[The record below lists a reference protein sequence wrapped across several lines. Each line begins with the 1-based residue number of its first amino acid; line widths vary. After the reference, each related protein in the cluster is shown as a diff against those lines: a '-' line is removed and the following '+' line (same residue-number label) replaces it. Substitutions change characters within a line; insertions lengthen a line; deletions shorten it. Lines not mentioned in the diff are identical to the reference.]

1 MQFKLLL
8 QTSNGITR
16 SDSSTSENIANI
28 AFKSITQNDDGSYT
42 FKNVSN
48 SADSSKVNST
58 VSSSDLSNT
67 NAIQFEIGDGSGST
81 ATISFT
87 YQDVL
92 DGNATLSNLADKINE
107 AGLNLTASYDA
118 DADEFSIV
126 NNDAGSD
133 NTITI
138 KTSKNDSTN
147 SNALG
152 TNTAQFLSAMG
163 LVDNSGSTYSF
174 TTNTTYSTA
183 GAYAQGTID
192 GTDVTFDSNNQATV
206 DGVTYTATGIG
217 DSTVKIDTAAI
228 KKNTISVTYGE
239 LIEGYSFNDLTSAI
253 NSLGQGVRATY
264 DSVNDRFS
272 LYNTNSGAGN
282 TVALAMATGDAGAK
296 AAEFF
301 NSLGLTQS
309 TNGTLADSSLTFS
322 EGNVSVAAG
331 TDAKVK
337 IDGVD
342 YTLSEN
348 KATVNGVTYDFANAT
363 EGAKANIAVTQDK
376 EKIIENVKSFI
387 ENYNNLLSDLY
398 KAYDE
403 KPNKNYKPLTDSQ
416 REGMKEEQI
425 EKWEEK
431 AKAGML
437 YHDQTLGKVIDEMR
451 SAVSSKIEGVSGR
464 YDSIFSIGISTTGLK
479 GQLTLDEDKLRAAL
493 NEDTESVYNVFA
505 KLDEKDYNDSAKSG
519 IAQRLGDVFNAGM
532 KSIKSVSGTDLST
545 NDDSDLSKLMRELQT
560 KMSNFKS
567 MMNAFENKLYK
578 RYDAMEVALS
588 TLGVQLNYVTSAFA

>member
-1 MQFKLLL
+1 MTILVENNIEEIKHDKLAENKAAAEAAGTPLA
-8 QTSNGITR
+8 TSKKIGNSHNAFAFNL
-16 SDSSTSENIANI
+16 SDGVNSAEISL
-28 AFKSITQNDDGSYT
+28 T
-42 FKNVSN
+42 FKEVY
-48 SADSSKVNST
+48 
-58 VSSSDLSNT
+58 
-67 NAIQFEIGDGSGST
+67 EG
-81 ATISFT
+81 
-87 YQDVL
+87 
-92 DGNATLSNLADKINE
+92 ATLGDLADKINA
-107 AGLNLTASYDA
+107 AGLNITASYDSETQ
-118 DADEFSIV
+118 EFSLTNTQTGSA
-126 NNDAGSD
+126 NN
-133 NTITI
+133 ITI
-138 KTSKNDSTN
+138 DPLASNNVIGNYLSRNTSNLLNNLQLSDGTTTASFATNNANADSVTLASGKNAELTINGTAVTSSTN
-147 SNALG
+147 SLTQDG
-152 TNTAQFLSAMG
+152 I
-163 LVDNSGSTYSF
+163 TYHLQE
-174 TTNTTYSTA
+174 T
-183 GAYAQGTID
+183 
-192 GTDVTFDSNNQATV
+192 
-206 DGVTYTATGIG
+206 G

-309 TNGTLADSSLTFS
+309 TNGTLADSSMTFS

-416 REGMKEEQI
+416 REGMKDEQI

-437 YHDQTLGKVIDEMR
+437 YHDQTLGKIIDEMR
-451 SAVSSKIEGVSGR
+451 SAVSTKIDGVSGK
-464 YDSIFSIGISTTGLK
+464 YDSIFSIGISTKGLK
-479 GQLTLDEDKLRAAL
+479 GQLQLDEDKLRAAL

-505 KLDEKDYNDSAKSG
+505 KLDEKDYDDSAKSG